1 MKAPR
6 KPLVVAFLAALG
18 LVAWQTWPRP
28 RDEAAATPAPAR
40 AAARGA
46 AEAGLPRIGLDRL
59 ASPRPPAEPAGR
71 DVFQFGRPSAPPVSA
86 SQAAAPPAFA
96 AATPP
101 PLVAAAPPGPPA
113 PPPFAVRYVGTL
125 ESKGAKVAILMSD
138 DKKEI
143 LTGREGEVVANRL
156 RIVRI
161 GLESV
166 DVQDVGADRTRRIP
180 LKGN

>member
-1 MKAPR
+1 MVKAPS
-6 KPLVVAFLAALG
+6 KPLVAAFVVALG
-18 LVAWQTWPRP
+18 LLVWRTWPEG
-28 RDEAAATPAPAR
+28 EAAATPVPAR
-40 AAARGA
+40 ARGRGA
-46 AEAGLPRIGLDRL
+46 GDAGLPRIGLDRL
-59 ASPRPPAEPAGR
+59 ASPRPEAEAAGR
-71 DVFQFGRPSAPPVSA
+71 DVFQFGRPSPPPVSA
-86 SQAAAPPAFA
+86 SQGAPPPVF
-96 AATPP
+96 AATPLP
-101 PLVAAAPPGPPA
+101 AVAAAPPGPPA
-113 PPPFAVRYVGTL
+113 PLPFAVRYVGTL

-166 DVQDVGADRTRRIP
+166 DVQDVGSDRTRRIP

>member
-1 MKAPR
+1 MVKAPS
-6 KPLVVAFLAALG
+6 KPLVAAFLVTLG
-18 LVAWQTWPRP
+18 LLAWQSWP

-40 AAARGA
+40 AGGRAVAD
-46 AEAGLPRIGLDRL
+46 AGLPRIGLDRL
-59 ASPRPPAEPAGR
+59 SSPRPEAESAGR
-71 DVFQFGRPSAPPVSA
+71 DVFQFGRPSPPPASA
-86 SQAAAPPAFA
+86 SQSQQPPVAS
-96 AATPP
+96 ATPQP
-101 PLVAAAPPGPPA
+101 VVATPPPGPPA

-143 LTGREGEVVANRL
+143 LTGREGDVVANRL

-166 DVQDVGADRTRRIP
+166 DVQDVGSDRTRRIP